1 MIRAMAVPTIRY
13 ATTRDAIRVA
23 FHTLGEGPAVVML
36 FPYHVNHL
44 ALNWRVP
51 VHRGAIEFLA
61 RYFTVVNLDFR
72 GAGLSERRIAE
83 LSLESFAED
92 IDSVLAELQLHR
104 VGLCA
109 MGPAGL
115 IACDFAARAP
125 ARVSSVVF
133 IESGESEANRR
144 VPNLRHANP
153 NVEAQARGALFGGLA
168 DRHTA
173 AALAAVAREALESD
187 ALKQWEDVLDGNELL
202 SIAAR
207 VTAPALYLHAA
218 DDQLIP
224 LASGHALVR
233 SMANAKLMIVAGNSG
248 MDVWRDR
255 GAVQN
260 IARFLADGFGIESE
274 VVRAQR
280 KARRSRGDLPAGLSE
295 READVLRLLAAGKTN
310 QQIANELFISLNT
323 VSHHLRNIFAKTGA
337 GNRTEAASFAH
348 HHGLASEHTREAR
361 SPGTKPQV

>member
-1 MIRAMAVPTIRY
+1 VPLPTIRY
-13 ATTRDAIRVA
+13 ARSSTGESIA
-23 FHTLGEGPAVVML
+23 FHVLGRGPAVVML

-44 ALNWRVP
+44 ALNWQVP
-51 VHRGAIEFLA
+51 LHRGAIEFLA

-83 LSLESFAED
+83 LSLESFADD
-92 IDSVLAELQLHR
+92 IDSVLAELQVHR

-115 IACDFAARAP
+115 IACYFAARAP

-133 IESGESEANRR
+133 IGSGESEANRR
-144 VPNLRHANP
+144 VLNLRHVNP
-153 NVEAQARGALFGGLA
+153 NIEAQVRGALFGGL

-173 AALAAVAREALESD
+173 AALAAVAREALGSD
-187 ALKQWEDVLDGNELL
+187 ALTQWENVLDGNDLL

-207 VTAPALYLHAA
+207 VTAPSLYLHAA
-218 DDQLIP
+218 DDQLVP
-224 LASGHALVR
+224 LPAVHALVR
-233 SMANAKLMIVAGNSG
+233 GLANSKLMVVPGHSG
-248 MDVWRDR
+248 IDVWRDR
-255 GAVQN
+255 DAVQH
-260 IARFLADGFGIESE
+260 IARFLAYGFGIESE

-280 KARRSRGDLPAGLSE
+280 KARKSRDDLPAGLSE
-295 READVLRLLAAGKTN
+295 REAEVLRLLAAGKAN
-310 QQIANELFISLNT
+310 QQIADELFISLNT

-348 HHGLASEHTREAR
+348 HHGLASEHTPEPR
-361 SPGTKPQV
+361 SLATKPQV

>member
-1 MIRAMAVPTIRY
+1 MAPPTIRY
-13 ATTRDAIRVA
+13 ATTGDSLRVA

-51 VHRGAIEFLA
+51 LHRGAIEYLA

-72 GAGLSERRIAE
+72 GAGLSERRIAK
-83 LSLESFAED
+83 LSLESFSED
-92 IDSVLAELQLHR
+92 IDSVLAQLQLHR

-115 IACDFAARAP
+115 IACDFAARVP

-133 IESGESEANRR
+133 IQSGESEANRR
-144 VPNLRHANP
+144 VLNLRHMNP
-153 NVEAQARGALFGGLA
+153 NVEAQLRGALFGGLH

-173 AALAAVAREALESD
+173 AALAAVAREALQSD
-187 ALKQWEDVLDGNELL
+187 ALKQWEDILDGNDLL
-202 SIAAR
+202 SMAAR
-207 VTAPALYLHAA
+207 VTAPTLYLHAA
-218 DDQLIP
+218 NDDLVP
-224 LASGHALVR
+224 LTAGRALVR
-233 SMANAKLMIVAGNSG
+233 RLANSKLMVVPGNSG

-255 GAVQN
+255 GAVQS
-260 IARFLADGFGIESE
+260 IARFLAQGFGVESE
-274 VVRAQR
+274 VQRAQR
-280 KARRSRGDLPAGLSE
+280 KARKTRGDLPAGLSE
-295 READVLRLLAAGKTN
+295 REAEVLRLLAAGRTN
-310 QQIANELFISLNT
+310 PQMANELFISLNT

-348 HHGLASEHTREAR
+348 HHGLASEDTHTPR
-361 SPGTKPQV
+361 SLVTKPQV